1 MALIP
6 VASER
11 QDMEGERIEMVSCE
25 AYTSTASQEFGIQVH
40 LSKQNVLL
48 KHSTCTTSFH
58 CI

>member
-1 MALIP
+1 MELIP

-11 QDMEGERIEMVSCE
+11 HDMEGKRIEMVSCE
-25 AYTSTASQEFGIQVH
+25 AYTSTASQEFGTQVY

-48 KHSTCTTSFH
+48 KHSTCTTSSH

>member
-25 AYTSTASQEFGIQVH
+25 AYTSTASQEFGVQVH
-40 LSKQNVLL
+40 LSKQKVLL

>member
-11 QDMEGERIEMVSCE
+11 HDMEVKRIQMVS
-25 AYTSTASQEFGIQVH
+25 YTSIASQEFGIQVH

>member
-1 MALIP
+1 MELIP

-11 QDMEGERIEMVSCE
+11 QDMEGKRIEMVSCE
-25 AYTSTASQEFGIQVH
+25 AYASTASQEFEIQVY
-40 LSKQNVLL
+40 LSKQNVFL